1 MVHSDVIP
9 FALPVLPIK
18 GNHFT
23 LQVYP
28 EDTVFDIKE
37 KIADQEGIPRHQQRL
52 SLAREGRVPLNLDG
66 SAGWITLAA
75 LGIVETSTLLLWRDP
90 NADEPTAVLPAWS
103 LPLMQLGMCLRP
115 MQLWYTHMPNSK
127 RFRDGRS
134 VASAVMEL
142 VADPTKVLPL
152 MKVVD
157 FAGHLWCRSNRRLLV
172 YRAADILWLREGIH
186 FEVVDA
192 DAHFIGGLSL
202 ESLDY
207 CVEKM
212 RVSPFNVEQWLWNLV
227 LCFQATERAKESRRL
242 ALARP

>member
-90 NADEPTAVLPAWS
+90 NADEPTAVWPAWS
-103 LPLMQLGMCLRP
+103 LPLMQLGRCLSPR
-115 MQLWYTHMPNSK
+115 QLWYTHIPNSK

-134 VASAVMEL
+134 VASAGMEL
-142 VADPTKVLPL
+142 IADSTKVLPI
-152 MKVVD
+152 MKVVE
-157 FAGHLWCRSNRRLLV
+157 FQV
-172 YRAADILWLREGIH
+172 
-186 FEVVDA
+186 
-192 DAHFIGGLSL
+192 SL
-202 ESLDY
+202 
-207 CVEKM
+207 K
-212 RVSPFNVEQWLWNLV
+212 F
-227 LCFQATERAKESRRL
+227 
-242 ALARP
+242 